1 MAGKD
6 LTRLAAGLLIGA
18 VLAFPAGMMVARR
31 EARPQVRS
39 ASPIGAATRAVYSP
53 KVLTDPYFLDRQ
65 RANVAVLEQ
74 HCRQT
79 GELCAEARQARRWL
93 EEHGAQ

>member
-1 MAGKD
+1 
-6 LTRLAAGLLIGA
+6 
-18 VLAFPAGMMVARR
+18 
-31 EARPQVRS
+31 
-39 ASPIGAATRAVYSP
+39 VYSP